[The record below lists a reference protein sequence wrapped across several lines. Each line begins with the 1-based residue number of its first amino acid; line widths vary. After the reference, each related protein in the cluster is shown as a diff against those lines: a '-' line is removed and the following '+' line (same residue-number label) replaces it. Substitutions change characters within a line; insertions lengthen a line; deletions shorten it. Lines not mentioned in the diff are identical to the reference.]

1 MLETY
6 LSSLT
11 KRQSMLLLTAVT
23 FGGQEAL
30 SSLEFLADDEAA
42 LLRHRAEALLAF
54 PRERRIPLLVQEMKR
69 LVTPRRGQLWATGPE
84 QLAQLMLRERA
95 VLRQVLL
102 KALPS
107 GLADSVRRCL
117 PPERSKPGREVRPE
131 VLAILRGRLED
142 ILARAT
148 PVGTAFKFADVLLLQ
163 PRELVTLLD
172 ELGIRALAPALAG
185 LKEELRAPFL
195 SELPPGHLER
205 INEAVTAS
213 TPRRLLPED
222 AEEILALHPGT
233 GLGPIRSA
241 GSLKLA
247 RALLAQSPEFA
258 LRVLERNP
266 GEQGQL
272 LARWLKEE
280 RSRAVNRGD
289 GGRSDVVSVMENLA
303 TKGLVE
309 RPLRPR
315 TPVAAATPPP
325 VGTGPGPRPP
335 LLPAPRAQAAVRMAT
350 SALASKEP
358 NTEPPTR
365 SHGPGRSGRQ
375 TVSPPGRGP
384 KRGR

>member
-23 FGGQEAL
+23 FGGQGAL
-30 SSLEFLADDEAA
+30 ASLEYLTEEESA
-42 LLRHRAEALLAF
+42 LLRNRAEALLAL
-54 PRERRIPLLVQEMKR
+54 PKERRIPMLVQEMKR

-117 PPERSKPGREVRPE
+117 PPERSRPTREVRPE
-131 VLAILRGRLED
+131 VLNIVRGRLED

-185 LKEELRAPFL
+185 LNEETRARFFA
-195 SELPPGHLER
+195 ELPPGHLER
-205 INEAVTAS
+205 TTQAVTAAA
-213 TPRRLLPED
+213 PRRLLPED
-222 AEEILALHPGT
+222 AEETLALHPGL
-233 GLGPIRSA
+233 GLAALRSA
-241 GSLKLA
+241 GALKLA
-247 RALLAQSPEFA
+247 RALLAQSGDFA
-258 LRVLERNP
+258 VRVLERNP
-266 GEQGQL
+266 GDLGQL
-272 LARWLKEE
+272 LARWFKEE
-280 RSRAVNRGD
+280 RNRVVNRGD
-289 GGRSDVVSVMENLA
+289 GGRVEVVSVLDQFA
-303 TKGLVE
+303 AKGLME

-315 TPVAAATPPP
+315 TPSPVTPPP
-325 VGTGPGPRPP
+325 VASAPAPRPP
-335 LLPAPRAQAAVRMAT
+335 LLPAPRAKAAVRMAT
-350 SALASKEP
+350 SALTSNKEA
-358 NTEPPTR
+358 TEPPTR
-365 SHGPGRSGRQ
+365 SHGPTR
-375 TVSPPGRGP
+375 PGRGP